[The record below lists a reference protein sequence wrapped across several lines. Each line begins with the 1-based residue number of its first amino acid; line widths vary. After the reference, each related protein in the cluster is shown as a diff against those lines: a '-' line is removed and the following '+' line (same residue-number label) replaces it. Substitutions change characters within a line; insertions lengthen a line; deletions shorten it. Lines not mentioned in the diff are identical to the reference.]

1 MNHSSS
7 NRLRLTG
14 QLIKGERRH
23 LLECADEK
31 VWRLNLLDVKIP
43 KDGTEVIIEGV
54 QSGVDGIDVDWIGA
68 TK

>member
-1 MNHSSS
+1 MNHSHS

-14 QLIKGERRH
+14 QLIEGERRYI
-23 LLECADEK
+23 LQCADEK

-43 KDGTEVIIEGV
+43 KNGTLVIIEGV

>member
-1 MNHSSS
+1 MNHSNS

-14 QLIKGERRH
+14 KLIKGERRH

-43 KDGTEVIIEGV
+43 KIGTHVIIEGV
-54 QSGVDGIDVDWIGA
+54 QSGVDGIEVDWIGV
-68 TK
+68 KN